1 MNQRIA
7 EPVSVALVFKHAT
20 AEVAPVQVSWRG
32 RMYKITKIGF
42 HHTFRDGRTLIHV
55 FSVVAG
61 NFFMRL
67 KQVTGLA
74 ALFKDAEFS
83 KGFDESQTP

>member
-1 MNQRIA
+1 MNQRIS

-67 KQVTGLA
+67 SLNSDYLSWTL
-74 ALFKDAEFS
+74 DEIS
-83 KGFDESQTP
+83 EGF